1 MVKKINIL
9 DICVDNYT
17 VRESLMQ
24 LDTYMSSTVLNIIE
38 TVTME
43 QLVVAGDNPVIKNC
57 LEQADLCIIGDRE
70 ILTETGSD
78 TAQRVREVCGNDF
91 LQELLKRVVRNRKRV
106 FLLAMTEEEV
116 EHMREAFMEMT
127 PKFTAA
133 GSCAM
138 ETCGGDTEAIVNE
151 INGVTP
157 DVVIS
162 ALDTPR
168 EEEFVLS
175 HKDKIGAGI
184 WYGVGSFSYQ
194 KGRARV
200 GRTLRKLLL
209 KGRLHHSVSRY
220 QNENKD
226 RK

>member
-17 VRESLMQ
+17 VRESLMR
-24 LDTYMSSTVLNIIE
+24 LDTYLSSTVLNIIE

-43 QLVVAGDNPVIKNC
+43 QLVLAGENPAIKDC
-57 LEQADLCIIGDRE
+57 LEQADLCIIGERE
-70 ILTETGSD
+70 ILTETGND

-91 LQELLKRVVRNRKRV
+91 LHELLKRVVRSRKRV
-106 FLLAMTEEEV
+106 FLLAMTEPEV
-116 EHMREAFMEMT
+116 ERMQEAFTELN

-133 GSCAM
+133 GSCAIEAFSSDM
-138 ETCGGDTEAIVNE
+138 EAIVNE
-151 INGVTP
+151 INGTTP

-184 WYGVGSFSYQ
+184 WYGVGSFS
-194 KGRARV
+194 KGEAAPFRIQI
-200 GRTLRKLLL
+200 
-209 KGRLHHSVSRY
+209 S
-220 QNENKD
+220 E
-226 RK
+226 

>member
-17 VRESLMQ
+17 VRESLMR
-24 LDTYMSSTVLNIIE
+24 LDTYLSSTVLNIIE

-43 QLVVAGDNPVIKNC
+43 QLVLAGENPAIKDC
-57 LEQADLCIIGDRE
+57 LEQADLSIIGERE
-70 ILTETGSD
+70 ILAETGND

-91 LQELLKRVVRNRKRV
+91 LHELLKRVVRSRKRV
-106 FLLAMTEEEV
+106 FLLAMTEADV
-116 EHMREAFMEMT
+116 EQMQEAFAELN

-133 GSCAM
+133 GSCAL
-138 ETCGGDTEAIVNE
+138 ETCSSDMEAIVNE
-151 INGVTP
+151 INGATP

-162 ALDTPR
+162 ALDTPK

-175 HKDKIGAGI
+175 HKDKIGAGL
-184 WYGVGSFSYQ
+184 WYGVGSSSYQ
-194 KGRARV
+194 KGRV

-226 RK
+226 RN